1 MSYRRLCVGARG
13 GLVATSDVDGGLQIM
28 ENHSL
33 RELIRCDPLT
43 ASGRFIAIHPNGER
57 LALASQDQRLAIV
70 DAQTDERIVR
80 IPLPAMPSDLRFSS
94 DGSQLVVGLA
104 NGRLIILG
112 SKGISDGT

>member
-1 MSYRRLCVGARG
+1 MLGPALHAAFWG
-13 GLVATSDVDGGLQIM
+13 
-28 ENHSL
+28 
-33 RELIRCDPLT
+33 LIRT
-43 ASGRFIAIHPNGER
+43 APADRDLPAIRASAVKTGE
-57 LALASQDQRLAIV
+57 ALAIV